1 MKITKTEL
9 QRLVR
14 ESVLKQMM
22 AAQGGNINEAADY
35 MAGRQVLVSA
45 QQASLDFEKEIIKT
59 LDLVSPD
66 ELNPNL
72 RARFNEIVETMKD
85 DIVSAVRIAV
95 EQLSP
100 FPRST
105 EDKHTPT
112 SKTAV
117 PASTVDMAPTTPSPV
132 RSESV
137 GRKTPVSK

>member
-1 MKITKTEL
+1 M
-9 QRLVR
+9 
-14 ESVLKQMM
+14 
-22 AAQGGNINEAADY
+22 
-35 MAGRQVLVSA
+35 SA